1 MMLCDLLRAKVK
13 QGKKKMGLLER
24 AMLEMVPVD
33 LGYAVAS
40 LADLVKVRMQMEEG
54 ENCRVCLRE

>member
-1 MMLCDLLRAKVK
+1 MK

-24 AMLEMVPVD
+24 AMLEMVAVD